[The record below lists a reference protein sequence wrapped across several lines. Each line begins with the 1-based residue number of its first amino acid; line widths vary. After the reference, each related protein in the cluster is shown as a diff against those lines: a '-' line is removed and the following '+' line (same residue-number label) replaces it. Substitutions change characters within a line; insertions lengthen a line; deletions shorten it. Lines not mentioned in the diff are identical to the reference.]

1 MEDGGK
7 HTATPPDLH
16 KRARVKIWGINGA
29 YLYAL
34 VGSFP
39 ERTKNALYP
48 RFLGD
53 RGHYLSL
60 RAFFQFLQLFPNPLM
75 LIMGMRVER
84 YPLGSILLL
93 CGLQLVKNHPVCF
106 EFLGLQ
112 LLPVSDGCYLL
123 CDHAKTRRRTE
134 VQ

>member
-1 MEDGGK
+1 
-7 HTATPPDLH
+7 
-16 KRARVKIWGINGA
+16 
-29 YLYAL
+29 
-34 VGSFP
+34 
-39 ERTKNALYP
+39 
-48 RFLGD
+48 
-53 RGHYLSL
+53 
-60 RAFFQFLQLFPNPLM
+60 M

-84 YPLGSILLL
+84 DSL
-93 CGLQLVKNHPVCF
+93 CAVLQLVKNHPVCF